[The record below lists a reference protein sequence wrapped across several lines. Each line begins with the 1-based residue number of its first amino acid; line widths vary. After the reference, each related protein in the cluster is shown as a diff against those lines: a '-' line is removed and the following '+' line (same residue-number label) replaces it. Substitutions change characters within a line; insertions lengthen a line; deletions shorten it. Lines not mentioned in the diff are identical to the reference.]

1 MEEPLRPYRWR
12 RARDE
17 PKMKVLWFGF
27 VITAVAALIFC
38 VTIIFLIRV
47 FFWFLSD
54 TFKRAESDD
63 DDIEEQWRQAIK

>member
-1 MEEPLRPYRWR
+1 MEESSRPSPWR

-63 DDIEEQWRQAIK
+63 DDIEDRWWRAIK

>member
-1 MEEPLRPYRWR
+1 
-12 RARDE
+12 
-17 PKMKVLWFGF
+17 MKVLWFGF

-63 DDIEEQWRQAIK
+63 GDIEEQWWQAIK